1 MVQSEALEV
10 SMETLFTKI
19 GKGEIPSVQ
28 LFSDELCYAI
38 LDIAPVN
45 KGHALVISR
54 EPYPTLEEA
63 PLEVLERMMKVVKRL
78 SKRMREQLKAEAT
91 NIIVNN
97 GPAAGQEVPHLHIH
111 VIPRFE
117 KDGKGFAAH
126 KMQYDEGEMPL
137 FGDKLRIKEL

>member
-1 MVQSEALEV
+1 
-10 SMETLFTKI
+10 METLFTKI
-19 GKGEIPSVQ
+19 GKGEIPSVE
-28 LFSDELCYAI
+28 LYSDEMCFAI

-63 PLEVLERMMKVVKRL
+63 PLEVLERIMGVVRRL
-78 SKRMREQLKAEAT
+78 SKRMREQLEADAT

-117 KDGKGFAAH
+117 KDGKGFGAH
-126 KMQYDEGEMPL
+126 KMQYGEGEIAL
-137 FGDKLRIKEL
+137 YGDKLRL